1 MTEQYTPTTFV
12 FDIPIPYTIL
22 PDGKSNVVGVK
33 ELEIPATY
41 QYYAVPKLEKAAFLT
56 AAFTDWESLNLL
68 DGEASIFYEGTY
80 IGKTLLDLQAVSDT
94 LQLSLGKD
102 KQVVVNRTMQKDESR
117 KNLLG
122 SRVTFS
128 RTWEITVKNNKGVPI
143 KVNVEDQLPIK
154 TISDMDISKTEYG
167 DAALD
172 AETNILTWQLH
183 VAPATEQK
191 RQLKYAITYPKGQI
205 VNVN

>member
-1 MTEQYTPTTFV
+1 
-12 FDIPIPYTIL
+12 
-22 PDGKSNVVGVK
+22 
-33 ELEIPATY
+33 
-41 QYYAVPKLEKAAFLT
+41 
-56 AAFTDWESLNLL
+56 
-68 DGEASIFYEGTY
+68 
-80 IGKTLLDLQAVSDT
+80 
-94 LQLSLGKD
+94 
-102 KQVVVNRTMQKDESR
+102 MQKDESR